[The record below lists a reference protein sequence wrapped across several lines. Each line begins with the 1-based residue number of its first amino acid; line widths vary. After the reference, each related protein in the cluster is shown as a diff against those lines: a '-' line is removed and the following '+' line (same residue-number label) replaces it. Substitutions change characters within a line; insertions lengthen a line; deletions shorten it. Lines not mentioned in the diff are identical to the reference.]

1 MLYVAVSVP
10 PGSNEV
16 GERVTLIGGVSTTLA
31 LSAPVVS
38 VADVQARA
46 RRFICV
52 ASVHVIVRARWSMR
66 ESVADD
72 VHTTPAPE
80 PVAVIVLYVVKPG
93 APQVGE
99 VVIAEVPD
107 W

>member
-1 MLYVAVSVP
+1 MSALVPTESTVSVQ
-10 PGSNEV
+10 S
-16 GERVTLIGGVSTTLA
+16 L
-31 LSAPVVS
+31 
-38 VADVQARA
+38 Q
-46 RRFICV
+46 CV
-52 ASVHVIVRARWSMR
+52 ASVHVSVRARPSMR
-66 ESVADD
+66 ESVTED

-80 PVAVIVLYVVKPG
+80 PVAVIVLYVPG